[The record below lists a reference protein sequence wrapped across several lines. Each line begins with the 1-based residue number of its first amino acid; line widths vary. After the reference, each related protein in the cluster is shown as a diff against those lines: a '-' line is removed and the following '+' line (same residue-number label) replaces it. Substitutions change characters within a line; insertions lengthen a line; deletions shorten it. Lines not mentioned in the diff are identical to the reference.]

1 MKVAIS
7 SNGKDLEAGIDP
19 RFGRCA
25 YFLFVDTENMHVEAF
40 DNKSIAMSGGAGIQA
55 AEFVSSKGAK
65 AVLTGNCGPNAVR
78 ALKAAGIK
86 LFTGQAGS
94 VRNAIDEFM
103 KGNLERATE
112 ANVPDHYGMGG
123 GQIGTRGGGEG
134 MSPGWGKGR
143 GMGKG
148 QGFAGSMRK
157 KSVFSGGGKEEFQSQ
172 SVSFEKENDLK
183 FLKQQTV
190 ELKTQIEA
198 LESRIRHLE
207 KG

>member
-7 SNGKDLEAGIDP
+7 SNGKDLESEIDP

-25 YFLFVDTENMHVEAF
+25 YFLIVNTDNLHVEAF
-40 DNKSIAMSGGAGIQA
+40 DNGSIAMSGGAGIQA
-55 AEFVSSKGAK
+55 AEFVSSKGAE
-65 AVLTGNCGPNAVR
+65 AVITGNCGPNAVK

-86 LFTGQAGS
+86 LFTGQTGP
-94 VRNAIDEFM
+94 VRNAIDEFT

-123 GQIGTRGGGEG
+123 GQQEPQWGEDSASLGRGQ
-134 MSPGWGKGR
+134 GR

-148 QGFAGSMRK
+148 QGCGRGMMRK
-157 KSVFSGGGKEEFQSQ
+157 SGFSGWGNEEFQDQ
-172 SVSFEKENDLK
+172 PVTFKKENDLK
-183 FLKQQTV
+183 FLKQQTID
-190 ELKTQIEA
+190 LKTQLDA
-198 LESRIRHLE
+198 LESRISRLE

>member
-7 SNGKDLEAGIDP
+7 STGKDLGAEIDP

-25 YFLFVDTENMHVEAF
+25 YFLFVDTDNMNVEAF
-40 DNKSIAMSGGAGIQA
+40 DNESIAMSGGAGIQA
-55 AEFVSSKGAK
+55 AEFVASKGAE
-65 AVLTGNCGPNAVR
+65 AVLTGNCGPNAVK

-86 LFTGQAGS
+86 LFTGQTGP
-94 VRNAIDEFM
+94 VRNAIDEFT

-123 GQIGTRGGGEG
+123 GQPGSWRVGDGG
-134 MSPGWGKGR
+134 SRGWGQGR

-148 QGFAGSMRK
+148 QGCARGMGK
-157 KSVFSGGGKEEFQSQ
+157 KSGFQGLGNEEVQGQ
-172 SVSFEKENDLK
+172 SVSFEKESDLK
-183 FLKQQTV
+183 FLKQQTL
-190 ELKTQIEA
+190 ELKTQLDA
-198 LESRIRHLE
+198 LESRIRRLE